1 MKELWMTIIDLWI
14 SYTTLVIELRD
25 DIIVKEIALQIYR
38 KREQMLPLEL
48 LVLIKGLTEL

>member
-1 MKELWMTIIDLWI
+1 MTIIDLWI